1 MAYDVNIQIVP
12 ASQYT
17 GMGFYSFGQTRSLG
31 VRGIQK
37 LVNIFA
43 KYLLT
48 PVGTDPLDL
57 TYGTNLTYLIGTNV
71 SLNDAREVLDMAVDT
86 AATAIRTFQS
96 LQSSVDD
103 DERLA
108 TAVVTDYIVI
118 PDGPGFAAQVLITNV
133 ANQQLQIVLPTLEV
147 RQ

>member
-1 MAYDVNIQIVP
+1 MPYDLNIQIVP
-12 ASQYT
+12 ASYYS
-17 GMGFYSFGQTRSLG
+17 GMAFYSFGQTRSLG

-43 KYLLT
+43 KFLLT

-57 TYGTNLTYLIGTNV
+57 TYGTNLMSLVGSNV
-71 SLNDAREVLDMAVDT
+71 VLSDAREILNIAVD
-86 AATAIRTFQS
+86 AAVAGIQGYQAG
-96 LQSSVDD
+96 QSSVPS

-108 TAVVTDYIVI
+108 SASVTAYIEI
-118 PDGPGFAAQVLITNV
+118 PSGPGFAAQVLIQNV
-133 ANQQLQIVLPTLEV
+133 SGQQLQLVLPTLEV